1 MVVVNIF
8 AKILLALTSVH
19 VKMVLY
25 YMKINM
31 TVKKEVV
38 LILSQ
43 APMEVLQVLIILKII
58 QAEKIV
64 VGFLPLHLV
73 IELSLYLKTLNL
85 RLHRHVFLIM
95 LLYTKVTIH
104 QCRIFMALFAEKK
117 IPALS
122 LAPAVF

>member
-58 QAEKIV
+58 QAAMKRD
-64 VGFLPLHLV
+64 H
-73 IELSLYLKTLNL
+73 
-85 RLHRHVFLIM
+85 M
-95 LLYTKVTIH
+95 
-104 QCRIFMALFAEKK
+104 
-117 IPALS
+117 
-122 LAPAVF
+122 

>member
-73 IELSLYLKTLNL
+73 IELSLYLKTLNSKHIQIV
-85 RLHRHVFLIM
+85 R
-95 LLYTKVTIH
+95 TIT
-104 QCRIFMALFAEKK
+104 
-117 IPALS
+117 
-122 LAPAVF
+122 

>member
-1 MVVVNIF
+1 
-8 AKILLALTSVH
+8 
-19 VKMVLY
+19 MVLY

-73 IELSLYLKTLNL
+73 IELSLYLKTLNSKHIQIV
-85 RLHRHVFLIM
+85 R
-95 LLYTKVTIH
+95 TIT
-104 QCRIFMALFAEKK
+104 
-117 IPALS
+117 
-122 LAPAVF
+122 